1 MIYHQSLFIIE
12 QREIHKQQTTRE
24 MKERSD
30 KIRWIVI
37 IVVLIIAAIGLYYY
51 FSYAS
56 SGLPAAKLKSAS
68 KQGATKKAATKKAEG
83 ATKKA
88 AKEKRTESKGSPPKK
103 GKEPATPNNKKTSPK
118 KSTKSNSS
126 SKNPS
131 TPAQG
136 KKKTKSQPNTATKQG
151 DTPDDSIRERVLRKP
166 YKPDDP
172 DRPHLLDLLSGDNLL
187 LEGKYTLAMEKFNEV
202 LKQFPQSTRAM
213 YGKGVALRHMAREK
227 RSNKLLDTAI
237 DFLYKAGMESFM
249 GAEDVRI
256 EALKELA
263 DTAYERGKT
272 QLAIRALE
280 KLVEYK
286 KEDADAANQLGMGY
300 LAIGNRKKAKS
311 HFKKVLEQFKGDD
324 FAKAQLGFILFSEK
338 KYEEALPLLLEGIR
352 ENEIIKMNPKFY
364 LYAGDTLTRLNRSD
378 EVKNK
383 CIYIFVQHHSKAR
396 ICIPFLIV
404 TFFRR
409 YLSRDGPRLIYSVHV
424 LYM

>member
-1 MIYHQSLFIIE
+1 
-12 QREIHKQQTTRE
+12 

-37 IVVLIIAAIGLYYY
+37 IIVLVIAAIGLYYY

-56 SGLPAAKLKSAS
+56 SGPPAAKLKSAS

-103 GKEPATPNNKKTSPK
+103 GKEAASPNNKKTTPK
-118 KSTKSNSS
+118 KSTKSDSS
-126 SKNPS
+126 ASKNPP

-136 KKKTKSQPNTATKQG
+136 KKKTKSQPTPPNIATKQG
-151 DTPDDSIRERVLRKP
+151 DAPDDSIHERVLRRP

-172 DRPHLLDLLSGDNLL
+172 DRPHLVDLLSGDNLL

-213 YGKGVALRHMAREK
+213 YGKGVALKHMAREK
-227 RSNKLLDTAI
+227 RSNKLLDTAV
-237 DFLYKAGMESFM
+237 DFLYQAGMESFM

-263 DTAYERGKT
+263 DTAYERGKS

-280 KLVEYK
+280 KLVEYQK
-286 KEDADAANQLGMGY
+286 NNADVANQLGMGY

-324 FAKAQLGFILFSEK
+324 FAKAQLGFILFSDK

-378 EVKNK
+378 EVR
-383 CIYIFVQHHSKAR
+383 IELIR
-396 ICIPFLIV
+396 ICIPSGSDIF
-404 TFFRR
+404 
-409 YLSRDGPRLIYSVHV
+409 S
-424 LYM
+424 

>member
-1 MIYHQSLFIIE
+1 M
-12 QREIHKQQTTRE
+12 HKQQTTRE

-56 SGLPAAKLKSAS
+56 SGLPASKLKSPS
-68 KQGATKKAATKKAEG
+68 KQGSTKKAMTKKAEG

-88 AKEKRTESKGSPPKK
+88 AKEKRRESKGSPSKK
-103 GKEPATPNNKKTSPK
+103 GKEPATPNNKKTTPK
-118 KSTKSNSS
+118 KSTKSDSS
-126 SKNPS
+126 PKKNPP

-136 KKKTKSQPNTATKQG
+136 KKKTKSQPNTETKQG
-151 DTPDDSIRERVLRKP
+151 NAPGDSIHERVLRKP

-172 DRPHLLDLLSGDNLL
+172 DRPHLVDLLSGDNLL

-227 RSNKLLDTAI
+227 RSNKLLDTAV

-249 GAEDVRI
+249 GAEDVRV

-286 KEDADAANQLGMGY
+286 KEDATVANQLGMGY
-300 LAIGNRKKAKS
+300 LAIGNKKKAKS

-378 EVKNK
+378 EVKK
-383 CIYIFVQHHSKAR
+383 LMYTHVYLQHGSKLEFASLSDSIFFVD
-396 ICIPFLIV
+396 
-404 TFFRR
+404 T
-409 YLSRDGPRLIYSVHV
+409 
-424 LYM
+424 YM